1 MPHKKR
7 PAYQF
12 HKASGWAKV
21 RANSEDIYLGVY
33 GSPASRERYEAILV
47 EWATTQSV
55 GQSTLTVADLSLA
68 YLDAAKRYYVK
79 NGAVASEISSLK
91 VALRPLIASDAS
103 TLCSEFGPRRLKQ
116 VREVIA
122 RQSRCQP
129 SAARSQS

>member
-7 PAYQF
+7 PAYQL
-12 HKASGWAKV
+12 HKASCRAKV
-21 RANSEDIYLGVY
+21 RINGEDIYLGVY

-47 EWATTQSV
+47 EGATTQSV
-55 GQSTLTVADLSLA
+55 GQSTLTVADLSLS

-91 VALRPLIASDAS
+91 IALRLLIASDAGAP
-103 TLCSEFGPRRLKQ
+103 CSEFGPCRLKQ
-116 VREVIA
+116 IREAIA

-129 SAARSQS
+129 SVARSQP